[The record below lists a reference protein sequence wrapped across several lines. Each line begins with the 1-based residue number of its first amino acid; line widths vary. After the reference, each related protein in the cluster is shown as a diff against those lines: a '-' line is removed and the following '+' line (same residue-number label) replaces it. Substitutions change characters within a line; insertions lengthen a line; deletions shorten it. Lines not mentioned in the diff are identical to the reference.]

1 MSSAIPF
8 CGANQLLFSAYHKV
22 IYGIFCLKFSSLRG
36 RGWLCTYLLL
46 LLLLLLLLIIII
58 IIIDRACE
66 VVRILRIS
74 PFSLKKGTCQAPRH
88 FDLDYRLLDTVNL
101 LLLSLYMYLIVIQ
114 EAFAVL
120 TSWLPRNCK
129 INCVISFSGK

>member
-1 MSSAIPF
+1 MGF
-8 CGANQLLFSAYHKV
+8 
-22 IYGIFCLKFSSLRG
+22 FCLKFSILRG
-36 RGWLCTYLLL
+36 RRWLFTYLFII
-46 LLLLLLLLIIII
+46 IIII
-58 IIIDRACE
+58 IIIDIACE
-66 VVRILRIS
+66 GARILRIS

-88 FDLDYRLLDTVNL
+88 FDVDYRLLDTVNL
-101 LLLSLYMYLIVIQ
+101 LLLSLYMYLKVIQ

>member
-36 RGWLCTYLLL
+36 RGWLFTYLLII
-46 LLLLLLLLIIII
+46 IIII

-120 TSWLPRNCK
+120 TS
-129 INCVISFSGK
+129 SFSGK

>member
-8 CGANQLLFSAYHKV
+8 CGANQLLFLIDDKV

-36 RGWLCTYLLL
+36 RRWLFTYLLIII
-46 LLLLLLLLIIII
+46 IIII

>member
-36 RGWLCTYLLL
+36 RGWLFTYLLIIIIIIIT
-46 LLLLLLLLIIII
+46 IIII

>member
-1 MSSAIPF
+1 MGFFVWSFLAYVA
-8 CGANQLLFSAYHKV
+8 GA
-22 IYGIFCLKFSSLRG
+22 G
-36 RGWLCTYLLL
+36 YLLIYL
-46 LLLLLLLLIIII
+46 FTYYYYYYYFIIIIIII

-120 TSWLPRNCK
+120 TS
-129 INCVISFSGK
+129 SFSGK

>member
-1 MSSAIPF
+1 M
-8 CGANQLLFSAYHKV
+8 

-36 RGWLCTYLLL
+36 RGWLFTYLLII
-46 LLLLLLLLIIII
+46 IIII

-120 TSWLPRNCK
+120 TS
-129 INCVISFSGK
+129 SFSGK

>member
-8 CGANQLLFSAYHKV
+8 CGANQLLFLVYHKV

-36 RGWLCTYLLL
+36 RHWLLL
-46 LLLLLLLLIIII
+46 IYLFIIII
-58 IIIDRACE
+58 IIVIIIIFIIDRACE
-66 VVRILRIS
+66 GVRILRIS

-101 LLLSLYMYLIVIQ
+101 LLLSLYMYLKVIQ

-120 TSWLPRNCK
+120 TS
-129 INCVISFSGK
+129 